1 MRGPREAVNAAV
13 LATAIRVDGLLERHI
28 RRIVAADDRASLF
41 DLHGCRRFGGLAVVL
56 VRPAV
61 ILGPMHRLLEAAFR
75 IAERTTA
82 LEWLGRWERVLLPG
96 HGGSLRAG
104 CLDGRD
110 ARTANATST
119 IPRALRYAP
128 DPEYWNPPIR
138 GLYAL
143 DPDRRCRSRPPDRD
157 CYSLPRMV
165 GLWHLHRPD
174 LRGGRSTGLHSR
186 AYPGRFA
193 LGIHDAGRTG
203 RDQGN

>member
-110 ARTANATST
+110 ARTANDTSS

-128 DPEYWNPPIR
+128 DPEYWNPRYEACMRWILTAAAVL
-138 GLYAL
+138 GLLIAIATHSPGWLAFGIFIGLTCGVGAAL
-143 DPDRRCRSRPPDRD
+143 
-157 CYSLPRMV
+157 
-165 GLWHLHRPD
+165 
-174 LRGGRSTGLHSR
+174 
-186 AYPGRFA
+186 AF
-193 LGIHDAGRTG
+193 I
-203 RDQGN
+203 